1 MMKTCKNIMKDYR
14 STDILLGI
22 RNNKDYVIIEEAY
35 QNKGVF
41 RLNQETLQLF
51 KTLTE
56 LPGAPGN
63 ERPVRNFMRKK
74 LTPVSDEIIQDH
86 LGGIFG
92 VRYAEDEHAPKILVA
107 GHMDEVAFMVT
118 SITDNGMIRFQTLGG
133 WWNQVMLAQRVTV
146 YADKREIPGVIA
158 SIPPHLL
165 STADRAKPM
174 EIKNMLIDVGADN
187 KEDAEAMGIRPG
199 QSILPICEF
208 TPMANP
214 KKIMAK
220 AWDNR
225 YGCGL
230 AIELMQE
237 LHGSTVASHIYSGA
251 NVMEEVGL
259 RGAQVSANM
268 IKPDL
273 FFALDASP
281 ANDTSGDKTQFGQLG
296 NGPLLR
302 IFDRTMVTHRGMR
315 EFILDTAESN
325 NIPYQFFVSPGGTD
339 AGRVHTANDGIPS
352 AVIGICSRYIHT
364 SASIIHVDDYM
375 AAKELIVKLVKTA
388 DRSTIDS
395 IRGNV

>member
-1 MMKTCKNIMKDYR
+1 M
-14 STDILLGI
+14 
-22 RNNKDYVIIEEAY
+22 NN
-35 QNKGVF
+35 
-41 RLNQETLQLF
+41 ETLEMF

-56 LPGAPGN
+56 LPGAPGD
-63 ERPVRNFMRKK
+63 ERAVRAYMRNQ
-74 LTPVSDEIIQDH
+74 LTQFADEIVQDN

-92 VRYAEDEHAPKILVA
+92 VRHAANTDAPKILVA

-146 YADKREIPGVIA
+146 FTKNGEVPGVIA
-158 SIPPHLL
+158 STPPHLL
-165 STADRAKPM
+165 SPTDRTKPM
-174 EIKNMLIDVGADN
+174 DIKNMLIDIGADS
-187 KEDAEAMGIRPG
+187 KEDAEAIGIRPG
-199 QSILPICEF
+199 QSVLPICPF

-230 AIELMQE
+230 AIDLLKE
-237 LHGSTVASHIYSGA
+237 LHGQEVKSHIYSGA

-281 ANDTSGDKTQFGQLG
+281 ANDASGDKTQFGQLG
-296 NGPLLR
+296 KGPLLR
-302 IFDRTMVTHRGMR
+302 IYDPTMVMHRGMR
-315 EFILDTAESN
+315 EFILDTAETN

-339 AGRVHTANDGIPS
+339 AGAVHKANDGIPS

-364 SASIIHVDDYM
+364 AASIIHVDDYA
-375 AAKELIVKLVKTA
+375 AAKELLVKLVSQA
-388 DRSTIDS
+388 DRTTIDS
-395 IRGNV
+395 IRRNV